1 MLNFQILIKLSYQSL
16 ICMLRKK
23 KYFREN
29 NAIFMN
35 ETLRKAIMTR
45 RNLRSKFLEEK
56 RKSQKTYK
64 TNKEYLCQS
73 FTKIGERIFFLT

>member
-1 MLNFQILIKLSYQSL
+1 
-16 ICMLRKK
+16 
-23 KYFREN
+23 
-29 NAIFMN
+29 MN